1 MPFAHAVRTGDPL
14 LRTLDTSVVSATIA
28 QPPAAPA
35 QKKGKKAVLAPEV
48 PNEPLLHVLLHD
60 TVIFPEGGGQ
70 PTDTG
75 RITTLADGATWE
87 VVQAK
92 RHGGH
97 AVHYVKLHE
106 GIDADTAL
114 LSFQAGAKVTVA
126 LGDEGY
132 ERRYDHV
139 SHTSSLEIS
148 GACADHSADVNAY
161 LSAHAFCSPRNQAE
175 SADALVVPH

>member
-1 MPFAHAVRTGDPL
+1 M
-14 LRTLDTSVVSATIA
+14 VS
-28 QPPAAPA
+28 A
-35 QKKGKKAVLAPEV
+35 QKKGKKAVIAPDV

-75 RITTLADGATWE
+75 HIISETDGVIWE

-97 AVHYVKLHE
+97 AVHYVKIRD
-106 GIDADTAL
+106 GVYPDTAL
-114 LSFQAGAKVTVA
+114 LAFQPGAKVTVA
-126 LGDEGY
+126 LGNEGY

-139 SHTSSLEIS
+139 R
-148 GACADHSADVNAY
+148 
-161 LSAHAFCSPRNQAE
+161 LS
-175 SADALVVPH
+175 

>member
-1 MPFAHAVRTGDPL
+1 M
-14 LRTLDTSVVSATIA
+14 A

-35 QKKGKKAVLAPEV
+35 QAKKGKKAVLAPEI

-75 RITTLADGATWE
+75 HITTEADGVVWD

-97 AVHYVKLHE
+97 AVHYVKIRE
-106 GIDADTAL
+106 GVNVDTAL
-114 LSFQAGAKVTVA
+114 LAFQTGVRVTVA

-139 SHTSSLEIS
+139 SFEHTYL
-148 GACADHSADVNAY
+148 HSFKKDQTKY
-161 LSAHAFCSPRNQAE
+161 
-175 SADALVVPH
+175 

>member
-1 MPFAHAVRTGDPL
+1 
-14 LRTLDTSVVSATIA
+14 VVSVSVS
-28 QPPAAPA
+28 QPPPPVLG
-35 QKKGKKAVLAPEV
+35 KKTKKAVLAPEV

-75 RITTLADGATWE
+75 NITTADGALWE

-97 AVHYVKLHE
+97 AVHYVKIRD
-106 GIDADTAL
+106 GVGVDAAL
-114 LSFQAGAKVTVA
+114 LALQSGKQVA
-126 LGDEGY
+126 VSLGDKGY

-139 SHTSSLEIS
+139 SGIDSRKRTRTYKSL
-148 GACADHSADVNAY
+148 
-161 LSAHAFCSPRNQAE
+161 PRCPCIPR
-175 SADALVVPH
+175 STCFPRYSKHD